1 MLVAIFCLLMNMSL
15 NSSLSVYISLYSCS
29 STGFSGMTK
38 LLRELRYELWN
49 WNEIECLE
57 DYFNLDC
64 SISLGS
70 HELFIDGVFSDTLYL
85 FSVFR
90 LRMDSLSSDLIPDVI
105 CEFGLFGSLKVA
117 GAWWKELLF

>member
-1 MLVAIFCLLMNMSL
+1 
-15 NSSLSVYISLYSCS
+15 
-29 STGFSGMTK
+29 MTK

-90 LRMDSLSSDLIPDVI
+90 LRIDSLSSDLIPDVI

>member
-1 MLVAIFCLLMNMSL
+1 MSL

-38 LLRELRYELWN
+38 LFRELRYELWN

-90 LRMDSLSSDLIPDVI
+90 LRIDSLSSDLIPDVI